1 MTLKPINKP
10 IQVGDQYI
18 TRVGQ
23 TVRIICIDA
32 FSIENNYPIIGLLK
46 KTDTS
51 SEESIFFTEN
61 GKYFRNQETEFDLFV
76 PLIKKSGWV
85 NIYPQSLS
93 DSPIRTS
100 RVYLTEKDALEHKD
114 SWCIDT
120 IKIHW
125 EE

>member
-1 MTLKPINKP
+1 MTLKPLNKP

-61 GKYFRNQETEFDLFV
+61 GKYFKNQETEFDLFV

-114 SWCIDT
+114 PGCIDT

>member
-1 MTLKPINKP
+1 MDNVDQFTWVDIQEYMHHRSLSLSTARRLIKSNK
-10 IQVGDQYI
+10 VLY
-18 TRVGQ
+18 
-23 TVRIICIDA
+23 
-32 FSIENNYPIIGLLK
+32 K
-46 KTDTS
+46 K
-51 SEESIFFTEN
+51 EN
-61 GKYFRNQETEFDLFV
+61 GKYFINQETEFDLFV

-100 RVYLTEKDALEHKD
+100 RVYLTEKDALENKD
-114 SWCIDT
+114 LGCIDT

>member
-46 KTDTS
+46 KKQILLQKS
-51 SEESIFFTEN
+51 Q
-61 GKYFRNQETEFDLFV
+61 YFLQ
-76 PLIKKSGWV
+76 KMV
-85 NIYPQSLS
+85 NIL
-93 DSPIRTS
+93 
-100 RVYLTEKDALEHKD
+100 
-114 SWCIDT
+114 
-120 IKIHW
+120 
-125 EE
+125 